1 MSSRIIAA
9 SAFALVLAGLVAVLQ
24 WPAAAQSPLLP
35 MRGEPSAAAVVL
47 AFVDFQSESCAKVGA
62 TLEEVRKAVP
72 KDVQVVF
79 KHFPLPEHKDAAL
92 AHEAAVEAARQGKFW
107 EMHDLLLANQQ
118 KLSRPDLDGYARQL
132 KLDLPAF
139 TKALDQRT
147 HRAVVERDVVE
158 GRALGVSSTPTIY
171 LNGRRAAGLPP
182 APSIVAAVRSVVT
195 GAEEAVTVPMTSFD
209 FTGSPAR
216 GPADAPVTIVEF
228 SDFQCTYC
236 LRSKPTVAQVL
247 ERYPGKIRLVFK
259 HFPLEFHKE
268 APLAHR
274 AALAANEQGKFWE
287 MHDLIFANQARMGR
301 DDLIAHAKTL
311 GLDMPRFLKDFD
323 DSRFIAFIDR
333 DLAEGMKVGVDG
345 TPTFFIN
352 GTALV
357 GAQPLDAF
365 TAVIDKALAAP
376 AESQGAPK

>member
-24 WPAAAQSPLLP
+24 RPAAAQSPLLP
-35 MRGEPSAAAVVL
+35 VRGEPTAAAVIL
-47 AFVDFQSESCAKVGA
+47 AFVDFQSEGCAKLGPA
-62 TLEEVRKAVP
+62 LEDVRKTFP

-79 KHFPLPEHKDAAL
+79 KHFPGPEHADAPL
-92 AHEAAVEAARQGKFW
+92 AHEAAVEAGRQGKFW

-118 KLSRPDLDGYARQL
+118 KLSRTDLEGYAR
-132 KLDLPAF
+132 KLTLNMPAF
-139 TKALDQRT
+139 TKALTQRT
-147 HRAVVERDVVE
+147 HRAVVERDIVE

-182 APSIVAAVRSVVT
+182 TPSIVAAVRSILT
-195 GAEEAVTVPMTSFD
+195 GADEPVTVPMTSFD
-209 FTGSPAR
+209 LTGSPAK
-216 GPADAPVTIVEF
+216 GPADAPVTIIEF

-236 LRSKPTVAQVL
+236 LRSRPTVAKVL
-247 ERYPGKIRLVFK
+247 EQYAGKVRLVFK
-259 HFPLEFHKE
+259 HFPLDFHKD
-268 APLAHR
+268 AALAHR

-287 MHDLIFANQARMGR
+287 MHDLIFANQKQMGR

-323 DSRFIAFIDR
+323 DSRFIAFMDR
-333 DLAEGMKVGVDG
+333 DMAEGTKAGVDG

-357 GAQPLDAF
+357 GAQPFEAF

-376 AESQGAPK
+376 AEGAGAPK

>member
-1 MSSRIIAA
+1 MSSRVIASA
-9 SAFALVLAGLVAVLQ
+9 AFALVLAGLVAVLQ
-24 WPAAAQSPLLP
+24 RPAGAQSPLLP
-35 MRGEPSAAAVVL
+35 VRGEPSAPAVIL
-47 AFVDFQSESCAKVGA
+47 AFVDFQSEGCAKLGP
-62 TLEEVRKAVP
+62 TLEEVRKTVP
-72 KDVQVVF
+72 NGVQVVF
-79 KHFPLPEHKDAAL
+79 KHFPLPEHKDAPL

-118 KLSRPDLDGYARQL
+118 KLSQTDLESYARQL
-132 KLDLPAF
+132 KLDMPAF
-139 TKALDQRT
+139 TRALTQRS
-147 HRAVVERDVVE
+147 HRAVVERDIVE
-158 GRALGVSSTPTIY
+158 GRALGVTSAPTIY

-182 APSIVAAVRSVVT
+182 APSIVAAVRSVIT
-195 GAEEAVTVPMTSFD
+195 GGDEPVTVPMTSFD
-209 FTGSPAR
+209 LTGAPAK
-216 GPADAPVTIVEF
+216 GPAEAPVTIVEF

-247 ERYPGKIRLVFK
+247 ERYPGKVRLVFK
-259 HFPLEFHKE
+259 HFPLDFHKD

-287 MHDLIFANQARMGR
+287 MHDLIFANQSRMGR

-323 DSRFIAFIDR
+323 DSRFIAFMDR
-333 DLAEGMKVGVDG
+333 DLAEGAKVGVDG

-365 TAVIDKALAAP
+365 TAVIDKALGVP
-376 AESQGAPK
+376 SGNQGAPK